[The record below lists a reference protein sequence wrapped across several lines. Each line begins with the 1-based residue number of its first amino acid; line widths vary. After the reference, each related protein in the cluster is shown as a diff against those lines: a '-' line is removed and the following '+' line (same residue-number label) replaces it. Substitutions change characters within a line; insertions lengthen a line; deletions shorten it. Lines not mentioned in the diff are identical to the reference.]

1 MKFVMPSNHLMIVA
15 VVVGSLAALPMFVVL
30 AAQSQITEVNQS
42 GMSSVKG
49 IVSGW
54 GSGRAE
60 GPLDCSEDVLES
72 DEWSRPGKS
81 A

>member
-1 MKFVMPSNHLMIVA
+1 MPSKHLMLVA
-15 VVVGSLAALPMFVVL
+15 AVVGSLAALPMFVVL
-30 AAQSQITEVNQS
+30 SAQSQITEVNQP
-42 GMSSVKG
+42 GMSSVQG

-54 GSGRAE
+54 GPGRAE
-60 GPLDCSEDVLES
+60 GPLNCSEDVLES